1 MHVGFLENWLTY
13 LNLLA
18 AAALIAR
25 LYTQKLAGIYRI
37 LVVYLVTGTLE
48 DVLTLVFTA
57 DHRAALFIYIVG
69 QAIKVT
75 VAIFV
80 AMELFR
86 LALVQQP
93 ALARWGKRA
102 IGYLFSVAAVAVA
115 GFYLKVGP
123 ISRMATFQ
131 FLVSWFLKFEGTMN
145 WAVLIILA
153 LISIFLLWFPVR
165 ARRNAAICIAGFM
178 VYSLQRGIG
187 LLLVGLWPPY
197 QMVFD
202 TAMLFMSFICLTAW
216 VVLLSQQG
224 ENSSVT
230 TGHRWNPM
238 EAERLAVQLNAI
250 NARLGR
256 RGETII

>member
-1 MHVGFLENWLTY
+1 MNVGVLENWLTY
-13 LNLLA
+13 LNIVA

-25 LYTQKLAGIYRI
+25 LYREKLAGIYRI
-37 LVVYLVTGTLE
+37 LVAYLVADTLE
-48 DVLTLVFTA
+48 GVLTLAFAA
-57 DHRAALFIYIVG
+57 DRRAVLFIYIVG
-69 QAIKVT
+69 QAVKVT

-102 IGYLFSVAAVAVA
+102 IGYLFGVAAVAVA
-115 GFYLKVGP
+115 VFYLKVGP

-131 FLVSWFLKFEGTMN
+131 FLVSWFLKFESTMD

-153 LISIFLLWFPVR
+153 LISLFLLWFPVR

-187 LLLVGLWPPY
+187 LLLVGLWPTY
-197 QMVFD
+197 ETAVD
-202 TAMLFMSFICLTAW
+202 TVMLLMSFICLTAW

-238 EAERLAVQLNAI
+238 EAERLTAQLNAI